1 MADAYFANKS
11 PKESS
16 AKPATDCSVLHAQ
29 IAEAMKEIDITL
41 ADPKTSDALRARL
54 EMNRRCLVGVSEIFK
69 TDYWKT
75 PRGFEE
81 YKKLK
86 AEWDARNQ
94 GYEDYFTLRITF
106 L

>member
-54 EMNRRCLVGVSEIFK
+54 EMNRRCLVGVSE
-69 TDYWKT
+69 
-75 PRGFEE
+75 
-81 YKKLK
+81 KLK